1 MSGSVQGGISSPQ
14 SRAHRHSNGQRVKQE
29 EPVRV
34 SAKELYGLRAMGE
47 LARHFGQ
54 GPLSL
59 ADVARSQ
66 GISQAY
72 LEQIAIDLRRA
83 GLLHSKRGAQGG
95 YFLSRAPQAITAGEV
110 IRALE
115 GAILPVECVDEQKC
129 TPCAREDV
137 CATRNVWEQVRDRL
151 VETLDSITLADLC

>member
-1 MSGSVQGGISSPQ
+1 M
-14 SRAHRHSNGQRVKQE
+14 
-29 EPVRV
+29 RV

-47 LARHFGQ
+47 FARHFGQ

-59 ADVARSQ
+59 AEIAKSQ

-83 GLLHSKRGAQGG
+83 GLLVSTRGAQGG
-95 YFLSRAPQAITAGEV
+95 YALSRSPEAVTAGDV

-115 GAILPVECVDEQKC
+115 GSILPVECMIEERCV
-129 TPCAREDV
+129 PCAYEEG
-137 CATRNVWEQVRDRL
+137 CTTRSIWQRVRDRL
-151 VETLDSITLADLC
+151 VETLDSITLADLV

>member
-1 MSGSVQGGISSPQ
+1 M
-14 SRAHRHSNGQRVKQE
+14 
-29 EPVRV
+29 RV

-47 LARHFGQ
+47 FARRFGA

-59 ADVARSQ
+59 ADVARTQ
-66 GISQAY
+66 GISQSY

-95 YFLSRAPQAITAGEV
+95 YYLARAPQATTAGDV

-115 GAILPVECVDEQKC
+115 GSILPVQCVAEEWC
-129 TPCAREDV
+129 TPCDHEAECTARGM
-137 CATRNVWEQVRDRL
+137 WERVRDRL
-151 VETLDSITLADLC
+151 IETLDSITLADLQ